1 MSSCRGGHVT
11 LDISTRTSRRKRM
24 VRPPREGAGPATGL
38 VVFGGA
44 AGLDG
49 AFAGVFVV
57 VVLAIVLRMPFV
69 GRLAG
74 QEGFE
79 PPTSGFG
86 DRRSTVGATA
96 LRSSSDRISDS
107 PHAGRPCP
115 YFVSLC
121 AVCEPHHLQNFWNSS
136 RSGSFRLFFIVV

>member
-1 MSSCRGGHVT
+1 MTTMVAWTSSCLGGHVT
-11 LDISTRTSRRKRM
+11 LLISIRTSRRKRID
-24 VRPPREGAGPATGL
+24 RPRLEGEAPAVGL

-44 AGLDG
+44 AGLAG
-49 AFAGVFVV
+49 VFVGVFVV

-96 LRSSSDRISDS
+96 LRSSSDRTSVS
-107 PHAGRPCP
+107 PHAGRTCP
-115 YFVSLC
+115 L
-121 AVCEPHHLQNFWNSS
+121 
-136 RSGSFRLFFIVV
+136 FRLLVRGVR